1 MRDTGLAMSREKVEM
16 VHRWWAAFNEAGD
29 EFGVARRS

>member
-1 MRDTGLAMSREKVEM
+1 MSRGNVEM
-16 VHRWWAAFNEAGD
+16 VRRWWAAFNEAGD